1 MTRSTLFSLGIA
13 TLLLAIPSSCY
24 RVSDQIEPKV
34 DYYLQDRYLQNL
46 PSPFAPL
53 TEEEQKEEWGKEY
66 RIAMSFAHELDLYQ
80 AITAFK
86 RSSYLISPSEK
97 ARKKEISY
105 EILLCYYVG
114 RKYNEAIFTYEHSDL
129 RFIDTSF
136 PACEDLL
143 IILFDCYTK
152 THQEANAER
161 FFQYIQTYYPQAA
174 QKLKLSMDLQKADF
188 SSIETFAKEPDNAYL
203 QDFLHSYDKAKKS
216 VPKAQALNAVFP
228 GAGYLYVGQMQSAF
242 TATLLNGLFIG
253 ASYYFFQSGNV
264 PAGAIFTLFE
274 MGWYG
279 GGIYGVGEEAKFYNE
294 RMYEKQA
301 TPMMNKHKL
310 FPAFMISHAF

>member
-1 MTRSTLFSLGIA
+1 MIKSVLFSLGIA
-13 TLLLAIPSSCY
+13 IFLIAIPSACY

-46 PSPFAPL
+46 PSPFNPL
-53 TEEEQKEEWGKEY
+53 TEEEQKEAWGKEY
-66 RIAMSFAHELDLYQ
+66 KIAMSFAHDLDLYQ

-86 RSSYLISPSEK
+86 RSSYLISPLEK
-97 ARKKEISY
+97 TRKKEISY

-114 RKYNEAIFTYEHSDL
+114 RKYTEAISIYEHSDL

-143 IILFDCYTK
+143 IILFDCYSK
-152 THQEANAER
+152 TNQEANAER
-161 FFQYIQTYYPQAA
+161 FLGYIEAYYPEAA
-174 QKLKLSMDLQKADF
+174 EKIKLSTDLQRANLPH
-188 SSIETFAKEPDNAYL
+188 IQTFAKDPNYGYL
-203 QDFLHSYDKAKKS
+203 GDFLDSYNKAKKS
-216 VPKAQALNAVFP
+216 VSKAQTLNAIFP
-228 GAGYLYVGQMQSAF
+228 GAGYLYVGQVQSAF

-253 ASYYFFQSGNV
+253 ASYYFFQSGNI

-294 RMYEKQA
+294 RIYEKQA
-301 TPMMNKHKL
+301 TPMMNKNKL